1 MVGGRKKG
9 AEVDILRESQRS
21 FALAKYS
28 EHYINYTCRENYFY
42 ISEIRC

>member
-1 MVGGRKKG
+1 MVDGREKG

-28 EHYINYTCRENYFY
+28 EH
-42 ISEIRC
+42 